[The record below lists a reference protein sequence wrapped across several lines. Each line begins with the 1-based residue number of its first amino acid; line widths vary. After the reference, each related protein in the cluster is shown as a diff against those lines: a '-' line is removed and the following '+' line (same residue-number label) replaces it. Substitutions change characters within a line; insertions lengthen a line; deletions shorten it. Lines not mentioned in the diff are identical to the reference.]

1 MDMDEAVRTLIG
13 TRLEIEEDK
22 ITRETTFDEL
32 GADSLDIIEVVAEI
46 ENEYDIEI
54 SDEALGRIRS
64 VGDIENLIDESL

>member
-54 SDEALGRIRS
+54 SDEALGRIRT

>member
-32 GADSLDIIEVVAEI
+32 GADSLDITEVVAEI